1 MPMMHTIR
9 CTTSVSLVT
18 ICRRLSGPVLLHLP
32 PGVSILAASVSVP
45 QLDAVPLLV
54 VAVVL
59 HPLDVAVATILHVRM
74 TAVTATALAAQ
85 RTGIVMRRTSV
96 IVRRVAKTAPT
107 ETIGKLP
114 WNLPHKLTMSW
125 TQLSNRSAHL
135 SETYVSAEKSYYAAF
150 GLLSFFPRRQIITSL
165 LCFQICCPR
174 VSPRFGPHRA
184 STFLGGTLE
193 FENRNSD
200 VSNS

>member
-1 MPMMHTIR
+1 M
-9 CTTSVSLVT
+9 
-18 ICRRLSGPVLLHLP
+18 G
-32 PGVSILAASVSVP
+32 
-45 QLDAVPLLV
+45 
-54 VAVVL
+54 
-59 HPLDVAVATILHVRM
+59 
-74 TAVTATALAAQ
+74 
-85 RTGIVMRRTSV
+85 TSV

-135 SETYVSAEKSYYAAF
+135 SETYVFGGEK
-150 GLLSFFPRRQIITSL
+150 L
-165 LCFQICCPR
+165 LCCLWFTLFFSSQADYYFTVVFLDMLPP

>member
-74 TAVTATALAAQ
+74 TAV
-85 RTGIVMRRTSV
+85 I
-96 IVRRVAKTAPT
+96 
-107 ETIGKLP
+107 ETMNDERDREEGRENGTNGDDRK
-114 WNLPHKLTMSW
+114 
-125 TQLSNRSAHL
+125 
-135 SETYVSAEKSYYAAF
+135 V
-150 GLLSFFPRRQIITSL
+150 
-165 LCFQICCPR
+165 
-174 VSPRFGPHRA
+174 
-184 STFLGGTLE
+184 TLE
-193 FENRNSD
+193 SPPQTHDEL
-200 VSNS
+200 

>member
-1 MPMMHTIR
+1 MG
-9 CTTSVSLVT
+9 
-18 ICRRLSGPVLLHLP
+18 RLSGPVLLHLP

-74 TAVTATALAAQ
+74 TAVIETMNDVTATALAAQ
-85 RTGIVMRRTSV
+85 RTG

-135 SETYVSAEKSYYAAF
+135 SETYVFGGEK
-150 GLLSFFPRRQIITSL
+150 LLCCLWFTLFFFPRRQIITSL
-165 LCFQICCPR
+165 LCF
-174 VSPRFGPHRA
+174 
-184 STFLGGTLE
+184 
-193 FENRNSD
+193 
-200 VSNS
+200 

>member
-74 TAVTATALAAQ
+74 TAVIETMNDVTATALAAQ

-96 IVRRVAKTAPT
+96 IVRRVAKMAPM

-125 TQLSNRSAHL
+125 TQLSNRSAHFP
-135 SETYVSAEKSYYAAF
+135 EAYVFGGEK
-150 GLLSFFPRRQIITSL
+150 LLCCLWFILFFSRRQIITSL
-165 LCFQICCPR
+165 LCF
-174 VSPRFGPHRA
+174 
-184 STFLGGTLE
+184 
-193 FENRNSD
+193 
-200 VSNS
+200 